1 MNYLNEIMRV
11 RNLTAVDVARMSG
24 LNVSTVRYVMAQET
38 AEHCYKKT
46 QIALSK
52 ALGVTVRELTTGGKK
67 MKDKILKAEVE
78 SALENLLF
86 AVRKYS
92 GEQIYLSLTI
102 FSRDEECSCDKYPN
116 QVPDYYR
123 YLVQIV
129 DKDAS
134 EDLPVVPIITET
146 GRIYYSTDDGEER
159 IRDVVPYHIDKK
171 TGDGDSK

>member
-78 SALENLLF
+78 TALERLLS

-92 GEQIYLSLTI
+92 DKQIYVDLCFFTH
-102 FSRDEECSCDKYPN
+102 DEECVGDDFPN
-116 QVPDYYR
+116 QIPDYYSYR
-123 YLVQIV
+123 VQIV

-134 EDLPVVPIITET
+134 EDLPVVPIISES

-159 IRDVVPYHIDKK
+159 IRQVIPYGSPNGVSD
-171 TGDGDSK
+171 DE